1 VARHIVLAAILCAV
15 NVPAWAQT
23 IPDLNA
29 DPVGWLKG
37 SLGGAACVAYEA
49 GPSAQRME
57 RITENTEV
65 QFDGCT
71 MVLQQAAAYGP
82 HTEVRTFAVPLAT
95 LDAASITLRPWS
107 DLPAGWTSAGDVP
120 ADVISLT
127 VPDGQPLI
135 ESRFETFAG
144 LPPTTTRTRSMDI
157 LVLHKDTAPQIV
169 QALRLAVE
177 ACRRASA
184 TPTTK

>member
-1 VARHIVLAAILCAV
+1 MVLAAFLCTV
-15 NVPAWAQT
+15 GVPAWSQT
-23 IPDLNA
+23 IPALDA

-49 GPSAQRME
+49 GPTRQHME

-65 QFDGCT
+65 QFEGCT

-107 DLPAGWTSAGDVP
+107 DLPDGWTSTGDVP
-120 ADVISLT
+120 ADVIALT

-144 LPPTTTRTRSMDI
+144 LPPTTSRTRRVDI
-157 LVLHKDTAPQIV
+157 LVLHKDSAPHIV
-169 QALRLAVE
+169 RALRLAVE
-177 ACRRASA
+177 ACRRSVR
-184 TPTTK
+184 

>member
-1 VARHIVLAAILCAV
+1 VRRRIIIAAMLCAV
-15 NVPAWAQT
+15 GVPAWAQT
-23 IPDLNA
+23 TTDLAA
-29 DPVGWLKG
+29 DPVGWLKR

-49 GPSAQRME
+49 GPSRQHME

-95 LDAASITLRPWS
+95 LDAASITVRSWS
-107 DLPAGWTSAGDVP
+107 DLPDGWTSIGDVP
-120 ADVISLT
+120 ADVIALT

-144 LPPTTTRTRSMDI
+144 LPPTTSRTRNVDI
-157 LVLHKDTAPQIV
+157 LVLHKDSAQHIV
-169 QALRLAVE
+169 RALRLAVE
-177 ACRRASA
+177 ACRSASV
-184 TPTTK
+184 TPTN